1 MSRKDELMNI
11 VCKDN
16 SNKLIIQ
23 QLVDEIIFIEDQL
36 RDLRKDN
43 FIRRNPNNPQMV
55 KRDKDAI
62 KQYKE
67 FLQQYTNCIK
77 VLTSMTNDVETED
90 ESPLRKWV
98 KSRKEG

>member
-1 MSRKDELMNI
+1 MNRKDELMNI